1 MAKFGPIFEKKSNT
15 KKSLDDVIFETQV
28 ELGTLRRKYKAT
40 LQKELSVARVN
51 KRKNIKSTKNYSK
64 IGVAY
69 YSLLV
74 IDGAEKRLND
84 ISSTRDLSVCMNSLA
99 SVLYTINGLGGK
111 IEKPQTKIMINE
123 AEKLGKGSEG
133 EEKGLAKM
141 LGSMKNMTVGSG
153 KENLD
158 INSLVSVDVIERL
171 INDDPV
177 EDIFEDSDE
186 ATMSID
192 KMFASVNDNTNS
204 DENTV
209 SDDMDL
215 DLSDLKDI
223 FAGL

>member
-1 MAKFGPIFEKKSNT
+1 MAKFGPIFEKKNNIT
-15 KKSLDDVIFETQV
+15 KSLDDVIFETQV
-28 ELGTLRRKYKAT
+28 ELGTLKKKYKAN

-51 KRKNIKSTKNYSK
+51 KRKNVKSTKNYSK

-74 IDGAEKRLND
+74 IDGAEKRIND
-84 ISSTRDLSVCMNSLA
+84 IASTRDLSVCMNSLA

-111 IEKPQTKIMINE
+111 IEKPQTKRMINE

-133 EEKGLAKM
+133 EEKELAKM
-141 LGSMKNMTVGSG
+141 LGSMKDMTVGSG
-153 KENLD
+153 KEKLD
-158 INSLVSVDVIERL
+158 ISSLVSVDVIERL

-177 EDIFEDSDE
+177 EVVIDESDE

-192 KMFASVNDNTNS
+192 KMFASVNNDINPDDNTAA
-204 DENTV
+204 
-209 SDDMDL
+209 DDVDL

>member
-1 MAKFGPIFEKKSNT
+1 MAEFRPIFGGKKNIT
-15 KKSLDDVIFETQV
+15 KSLDDIIFELLV
-28 ELGTLRRKYKAT
+28 ELSALKRRYKAT
-40 LQKELSVARVN
+40 LQKELTVAQVN

-74 IDGAEKRLND
+74 IDGAEKRIND
-84 ISSTRDLSVCMNSLA
+84 ISSTRELSVCMNSLA
-99 SVLYTINGLGGK
+99 GVLSTINRLGNK
-111 IEKPQTKIMINE
+111 IEKPKTRTMISE
-123 AEKLGKGSEG
+123 AENLGKGSEG
-133 EEKGLAKM
+133 EEKELAKM
-141 LGSMKNMTVGSG
+141 LGSMKDMSIGSS
-153 KENLD
+153 KEKLD
-158 INSLVSVDVIERL
+158 INSLVSVDIIERL
-171 INDDPV
+171 INDDPL
-177 EDIFEDSDE
+177 EDVFEDSDE

-192 KMFASVNDNTNS
+192 KMFASINDNINS